1 VMRSFGPW
9 AFDDAMTEK
18 RYRVYFT
25 KTQWDRSRL
34 LGLITLVVMWFCV
47 GANFFYTF
55 FYFNSLTE
63 DSGQFAGITIRL
75 CSLAFG
81 TTIFMVRWSDAY
93 KTSMA
98 CAQLWMMRF
107 GFVFAAAVEAGLKQP
122 DSNLKVTLLCCLCVG
137 GFIFPTFTEYI
148 CGAFVVG
155 YLQFFRLLLLGGP
168 CPCDSSRN
176 CTASELLEHFGHH
189 TLYLA
194 VAFWIHFHTHSDRRQ
209 DFIRRESSSRAR
221 RAKESSHEPGTDQP
235 LDSNKPWPRSVSST
249 EEPAQSSQRLR
260 KRNSSITSGGSS
272 SFSEAEED
280 AQADVATEAAPRPSL
295 CLPWEE
301 ALAVALLSALVRA
314 ATAT

>member
-1 VMRSFGPW
+1 MRSFGPW

-47 GANFFYTF
+47 GANIVYTF
-55 FYFNSLTE
+55 FFPNTLTE
-63 DSGQFAGITIRL
+63 DSGQLAGIAIRL
-75 CSLAFG
+75 FSMAFG
-81 TTIFMVRWSDAY
+81 TAIFMVKWSDAH
-93 KTSMA
+93 KTNMA

-107 GFVFAAAVEAGLKQP
+107 SVVFAAAVEAGLKQP
-122 DSNLKVTLLCCLCVG
+122 DSNLKVTFLCSLFVS

-155 YLQFFRLLLLGGP
+155 YLEFFRLLLLGGP

-176 CTASELLEHFGHH
+176 CTASELLEHFAYH

-194 VAFWIHFHTHSDRRQ
+194 VALWIHFHTYSDRRK

-221 RAKESSHEPGTDQP
+221 RVKESSHESSTDQP
-235 LDSNKPWPRSVSST
+235 LDSNKPWPCAVSST

-260 KRNSSITSGGSS
+260 SRNSSITSDASA
-272 SFSEAEED
+272 SFSEAEDD
-280 AQADVATEAAPRPSL
+280 AVVATEAAPRPSL
-295 CLPWEE
+295 CLPREE